1 MMLRFLGDKMK
12 KVNLSIS
19 LITQSEHEEYNLTGE
34 IDEKFNRLTY
44 VEPST
49 NVHIVIDKSA
59 KQMIRES
66 DHYRMVL
73 YFKDNERIEILL
85 KEEAKK
91 VEIEIKT
98 KIYDVS
104 ENHFH
109 VKYQLHSSNEEVEYL
124 IDSEEVK
131 E

>member
-1 MMLRFLGDKMK
+1 
-12 KVNLSIS
+12 
-19 LITQSEHEEYNLTGE
+19 
-34 IDEKFNRLTY
+34 
-44 VEPST
+44 
-49 NVHIVIDKSA
+49 
-59 KQMIRES
+59 MIIIEWF
-66 DHYRMVL
+66 YIL
-73 YFKDNERIEILL
+73 KRIEILL

-109 VKYQLHSSNEEVEYL
+109 VKYQLLSSNEEVEYL

>member
-1 MMLRFLGDKMK
+1 
-12 KVNLSIS
+12 
-19 LITQSEHEEYNLTGE
+19 
-34 IDEKFNRLTY
+34 
-44 VEPST
+44 
-49 NVHIVIDKSA
+49 
-59 KQMIRES
+59 
-66 DHYRMVL
+66 MVL
-73 YFKDNERIEILL
+73 YFKEDERIEILL

-109 VKYQLHSSNEEVEYL
+109 VKYQLLSSNEEVEYL